1 VTRFDEAMLG
11 HLNLIEFTR
20 EDARW
25 QSPHEIVE
33 RDGVLLFAG
42 SSDFMAF
49 CNGVRRVDDDVPGVD
64 VIATA
69 EAFFGE
75 RGRGFSVWT
84 RTLPV
89 DADLLEAAE
98 DAGLLTLD
106 GPGAP
111 QMICRAKV
119 PEQYISSEVS
129 IDPVDGQD
137 DIDHFARINGEAY
150 TVYGMPAEASASHF
164 NGPRALFAP
173 NVYAV
178 LARVDGE
185 PVGATLLL
193 ESHGI
198 AGVYWVAV
206 LEEARGRGVA
216 AALVQHV
223 TNVGFHLGAA
233 NVQLQA
239 STMGEPIYRRLGY
252 EELYRYQLHLAMPLD
267 AD

>member
-1 VTRFDEAMLG
+1 MTRFDEAMLG

-84 RTLPV
+84 RDLPV

-185 PVGATLLL
+185 PVGATMLL

-223 TNVGFHLGAA
+223 TNVAFHLGAA